1 MDVLSP
7 EQRSYNMSRIR
18 GRDTKPEFVVRK
30 WLWANGYRYRLYRK
44 DLPSRPDIVLPR
56 YRTAVFID
64 GCFWH
69 HHQNCHYATI
79 PATRTEWWIEKF
91 RKTAERDRN
100 AVQKLE
106 NAGWK
111 VITIWECE
119 IKNGQYE
126 QILRNWFCKTETEA
140 YNLVMH

>member
-18 GRDTKPEFVVRK
+18 GKNTKPEIVVRK

-44 DLPSRPDIVLPR
+44 DLPGRPDIVLPR
-56 YRTAVFID
+56 YRTAVLIN

-79 PATRTEWWIEKF
+79 PATRTEWWTEKF
-91 RKTAERDRN
+91 RKTAERDRD

-106 NAGWK
+106 SAGWN

-126 QILRNWFCKTETEA
+126 QILRNWFCKKG
-140 YNLVMH
+140 N